1 VNQVELGAAF
11 HLLGPHAI
19 AVGLCAARLLP
30 VAFLCPVFGG
40 SLSPTTVKLSVVL
53 ALALFLHLGAGI
65 SPPADTDLPKLVAM
79 LAKEVSFGV
88 ALGMVSAL
96 PFDSARIGGRL
107 IDLFRGSSAEAS
119 LPYAGTKEAAT
130 GDGLYQLLLALA
142 CLGPAFP
149 LMLGGLLKSFGTVKL
164 GGYVATES
172 ASMYV
177 VSLVGTAFATGLA
190 VGAPVAG
197 ASMAID
203 CALGLASRAAPQL
216 NLQET
221 GTPARILG
229 GAAILWIG
237 LGVICERLLS
247 NTEGID
253 TAFKSLMELAR

>member
-1 VNQVELGAAF
+1 MNQLDVTVVL
-11 HLLGPHAI
+11 HSVGPHAI

-30 VAFLCPVFGG
+30 VAFLCPFFGG
-40 SLSPTTVKLSVVL
+40 SFSPTTVKLALVL
-53 ALALFLHLGAGI
+53 ALSLFLHVSCGI
-65 SPPADTDLPKLVAM
+65 APPPGIELPTVIAM
-79 LAKEVSFGV
+79 LAKEVSFGL
-88 ALGMVSAL
+88 ALGMVSSL

-149 LMLGGLLKSFGTVKL
+149 VALGGLLKSFGVVKL

-197 ASMAID
+197 AAMAVD

-221 GTPARILG
+221 GVPARILG

-237 LGVICERLLS
+237 LGVICERLLT
-247 NTEGID
+247 NTEGVGA
-253 TAFKSLMELAR
+253 AFESLMGLAR